1 MDDPKAGSPRPKP
14 GSKAPRDN
22 ASIGAAMA
30 VVKNYCL

>member
-1 MDDPKAGSPRPKP
+1 MDDPKAGSPRLA
-14 GSKAPRDN
+14 GRSKAPRDN